1 MWSVSAALDIIY
13 TEAAVGTGF
22 CRILA
27 TQSRSI
33 PYMEVTLPCLKGT
46 GLPYKVTMMLLT
58 ALPFCFYHNIKEA
71 ISLDYNQF
79 TGLWVQ

>member
-1 MWSVSAALDIIY
+1 MFYAVCLLANSTVVRWLSYVVLAAALDIIY

-33 PYMEVTLPCLKGT
+33 SIHG
-46 GLPYKVTMMLLT
+46 
-58 ALPFCFYHNIKEA
+58 
-71 ISLDYNQF
+71 S
-79 TGLWVQ
+79 